1 MGRRETT
8 AESQELP
15 AQGVPAK
22 QDGWRVEIKG
32 PANEIT
38 VGKGVRKVAPGF
50 PVKFSLLTN
59 SGNRIREATSTFG
72 GGCSGLW
79 TVLVLWPVLE
89 YVGIND

>member
-59 SGNRIREATSTFG
+59 SRNRIREATSTFG
-72 GGCSGLW
+72 GG
-79 TVLVLWPVLE
+79 VLRALDCAGFVARA
-89 YVGIND
+89 GICQHK